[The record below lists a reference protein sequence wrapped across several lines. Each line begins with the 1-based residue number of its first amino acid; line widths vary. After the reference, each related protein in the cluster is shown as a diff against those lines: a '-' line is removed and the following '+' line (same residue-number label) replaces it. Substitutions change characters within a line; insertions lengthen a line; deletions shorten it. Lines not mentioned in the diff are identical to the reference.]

1 MSSSSSPLD
10 LDNERMTIKLTATE
24 VKEKILSLL
33 DQVEA
38 GQEVEITRRGRTI
51 ARLVSASGLHALK
64 GSLTGVAMT
73 AGSDEELFTTDA
85 AWTSN
90 EFRRSRRTRGA
101 P

>member
-1 MSSSSSPLD
+1 
-10 LDNERMTIKLTATE
+10 MTIKLTATE

-51 ARLVSASGLHALK
+51 ARLVSASGPHALK

-90 EFRRSRRTRGA
+90 EFSSFSTHTRRTLIIARSSVTSC
-101 P
+101 